1 MTANLRLRVGVILVV
16 LLAARLL
23 GGHVVSATPLSRP
36 FEQFPVE
43 LSGWRGHEAPSFDEA
58 TERVLNA
65 DGYLNRVY
73 EHPDQGAAGLF
84 VAYYG
89 SQEQG
94 EAIHSPQNCL
104 PGTGWTP
111 VDQSRIEVTLEG
123 MAIPV
128 NRYVVEKRGDRQL
141 ILYWFQGRGR
151 VVASEYLNK
160 AYLFRDA
167 LVRRRSDGAL
177 VRVTVPLGD
186 ERRADASAQAFV
198 REVFPRLE
206 EWLP

>member
-1 MTANLRLRVGVILVV
+1 VTTHIRLRAGVILAV

-23 GGHVVSATPLSRP
+23 GGPVLSATPLPRP

-43 LSGWRGHEAPSFDEA
+43 LSGWRGLEAPPFDEA

-65 DGYLNRVY
+65 DDYLNRVY
-73 EHPDQGAAGLF
+73 EHPHHGAAGLF

-111 VDQSRIEVTLEG
+111 VDQSRIELSLG
-123 MAIPV
+123 NIAIPL
-128 NRYVVEKRGDRQL
+128 NRYVVEKRGERQL
-141 ILYWFQGRGR
+141 IFYWFQGRGR
-151 VVASEYLNK
+151 VVASDYLNK

-177 VRVTVPLGD
+177 VRVTVPLGGED
-186 ERRADASAQAFV
+186 RADASAHAFV
-198 REVFPRLE
+198 REVLPRLE

>member
-1 MTANLRLRVGVILVV
+1 MTADIRLRAAVILVV
-16 LLAARLL
+16 LLAARLV

-43 LSGWRGHEAPSFDEA
+43 LSGWRGHEAPAFDEA

-65 DGYLNRVY
+65 DDYLNRVY
-73 EHPDQGAAGLF
+73 EHPEQGAAGLF

-104 PGTGWTP
+104 PGTGWMP
-111 VDQSRIEVTLEG
+111 VDQSRIEVTVG
-123 MAIPV
+123 DIAIPL

-151 VVASEYLNK
+151 VVASDYLNK

-186 ERRADASAQAFV
+186 ERRADASAHAFV
-198 REVFPRLE
+198 RDVVPRLE